1 MEKTKKVI
9 MIISY
14 FYDLLDTNALCL
26 DYIIRH
32 LAEKGFQVHV
42 LCCHPKPAKLQEF
55 DNKKGIYIHTIPSF
69 KFKLD
74 RIMDKT
80 RNKCIL
86 IRILGKAFRLINYYF
101 SSKTSPMVYSSTIHF
116 AKGLIIQNKITNIL
130 SISAPFANH
139 ELAKILKGAFNKI
152 KWTVYQFD
160 PHTYNYHLDEIERNK
175 RMDEERKI
183 LAAAD
188 KVILT
193 DGIQAENRR
202 MGFAREFD
210 HKTISVPLPNLLL
223 NNEVSQGG
231 TLQISTDSIILLY
244 TGNIYGSIRNPD
256 ILFKILSRIN
266 TLDIVLHIYGTGL
279 ENLAQQYSLGGGQV
293 VLHSRVPK
301 TEVLAAMEN
310 ASILVNFG
318 NSMINQLPSKVFD
331 YIASGKPIINFCK
344 DDNDSSLYYLLRYP
358 AFLNIYDDEALSE
371 TAIRRFEEF
380 CRKYKRFL
388 VSRKEI
394 AGLYKDLLSENVCER
409 IENFVSY

>member
-1 MEKTKKVI
+1 MEITEKRI

-26 DYIIRH
+26 DYVLRY

-55 DNKKGIYIHTIPSF
+55 DKKNGIYIHTIPSF
-69 KFKLD
+69 WFRLD
-74 RIMDKT
+74 RIMDRT
-80 RNKCIL
+80 RDKNLL
-86 IRILGKAFRLINYYF
+86 IKSFGKAFRLFNYYF
-101 SSKTSPMVYSSTIHF
+101 SAKTNPMIYSSTIYF
-116 AKGLIIQNKITNIL
+116 AKGLINDNRITSIL

-139 ELAKILKGAFNKI
+139 ELAIILKGAFNKI
-152 KWTVYQFD
+152 DWTVYQFD
-160 PHTYNYHLDEIERNK
+160 PHTFNYHLDEFKRNER
-175 RMDEERKI
+175 MEEERKI

-188 KVILT
+188 KIILT
-193 DGIQAENRR
+193 DGIQAENRS
-202 MGFAREFD
+202 MGFAQEFD
-210 HKTISVPLPNLLL
+210 YKTISVPLPNLLL

-231 TLQISTDSIILLY
+231 TLKASKDSIILLY
-244 TGNIYGSIRNPD
+244 TGNIYGNIRNPD

-266 TLDIVLHIYGTGL
+266 TPDIVLHVYGTGL
-279 ENLAQQYSLGGGQV
+279 ENLAQKYYLGSDQV
-293 VLHSRVPK
+293 VLHGRVPK
-301 TEVLAAMEN
+301 TEVIAAMEN

-344 DDNDSSLYYLLRYP
+344 DDNDSSLFYLERYP

-371 TAIRRFEEF
+371 SAIRRFEEF